1 MTDARPKPLVEIK
14 GRPILDYII
23 RQFRNAGFRRFVIG
37 VGYKAEMIEAY
48 IEKEHSDLDVKLVD
62 SGDADIIKRVA
73 DAAPFLDSDFII
85 SYGDTLADVN
95 FSELIRFHNSHRG
108 RLTVAIYPLKSPFGI
123 LEIAPDG
130 LVEAFAEK
138 PIINNKWINIGYFY
152 VDRAVLDQGL
162 QYYNSFI
169 DFLNASISR
178 KELYSFKHSGMHIT
192 VNNVKELL
200 EAEENIDEFQKT
212 LGIFSS

>member
-1 MTDARPKPLVEIK
+1 MTDTRPKPLVEIK
-14 GRPILDYII
+14 GRPILYYII
-23 RQFRNAGFRRFVIG
+23 QQFRKAGFRRFIIG
-37 VGYKAEMIEAY
+37 VGYKAEMVQAY
-48 IEKEHSDLDVKLVD
+48 IEKEHSDLDIKLVD

-73 DAAPFLDSDFII
+73 DAAPCLDRDFIL

-108 RLTVAIYPLKSPFGI
+108 RLTVTTYPLKSPFGI
-123 LEIAPDG
+123 LEIATDG

-152 VDRAVLDQGL
+152 VDRAMLDQGL
-162 QYYNSFI
+162 QYHATFV
-169 DFLNASISR
+169 DFLNASILR

-200 EAEENIDEFQKT
+200 EAEESIDEFQKT
-212 LGIFSS
+212 LGVFSS